1 MATSLR
7 RVSGVPAPRN
17 RTNPDPL
24 TEQQLGAFK
33 KLEAAND
40 PSTPPSPEEVEAYRR
55 ALQVMDWSFQFSDD
69 PRAFAAGRLAL
80 SSLHATQAKVDPLGV
95 IWNEVA
101 PDAPY
106 SPMVRDAS

>member
-7 RVSGVPAPRN
+7 RDSGSIAQRIAAHSA
-17 RTNPDPL
+17 L
-24 TEQQLGAFK
+24 IGQQSASLSRGS
-33 KLEAAND
+33 AAND
-40 PSTPPSPEEVEAYRR
+40 PSTPPSPEEVAAYRR
-55 ALQVMDWSFQFSDD
+55 ALQAMDWTFQFSDD

-80 SSLHATQAKVDPLGV
+80 SALHASQARVDPLGV

-106 SPMVRDAS
+106 SPMVRAVS